1 MKIESLS
8 LKCAI
13 ALCVASLTTSAAREA
28 EASPWVLRP
37 GRIAVSSGVYYQ
49 YANSEFFAEPANGR
63 GITGD
68 VPFSLRGQF
77 HSGTMFVGIRAAFV
91 ERFEFELNV
100 PFRVVSY
107 TADPVLLLPRPM
119 GFMGVE
125 SDYYRQNIINL
136 SRATAGVADIN
147 VALRYQLV
155 QRSPFVLAAEL
166 KLKMPTGYAPPQGT
180 FGDRPT
186 SNADFLA
193 RAGELVRPENIR
205 DDVTLG
211 DAQLDVTTSLLAGVA
226 LSSGTFFR
234 LDAGFVARTEGAGQQ
249 VQGSFRVGQSIG
261 RLMVFFAGLNG
272 QYSVTQGRV
281 IGVSVAAQDPTLP
294 ANQYGRGDDPT
305 FNLLLRE
312 VRLDR
317 DMLDVT
323 GGAILRLSPSTEINL
338 SYTRTVLGRNVSA
351 TNTLAAGVSVNTDWA
366 SLVSSARNA
375 R

>member
-1 MKIESLS
+1 MKRGTMVTAAL
-8 LKCAI
+8 AATI
-13 ALCVASLTTSAAREA
+13 AAGSAGRTA

-37 GRIAVSSGVYYQ
+37 GRIAVSTGAYYQ
-49 YANSEFFAEPANGR
+49 YANSEFFAEMANGR
-63 GITGD
+63 SFNGE

-77 HSGTMFVGIRAAFV
+77 HSGTTFLSLRAAIV
-91 ERFEFELNV
+91 ERFEFDLTI
-100 PFRVVSY
+100 PLRVVSY

-119 GFMGVE
+119 SFMGVE

-147 VALRYQLV
+147 LALRYQLL
-155 QRSPFVLAAEL
+155 QRSPFVLAAEV
-166 KLKMPTGYAPPQGT
+166 KLKMPTGYAAPAGT

-186 SNADFLA
+186 SAADFLA

-211 DAQLDVTTSLLAGVA
+211 DAQLDVTTSILAGVG
-226 LSSGTFFR
+226 LPSGTFFR

-249 VQGSFRVGQSIG
+249 IQGSFRVGQSLG
-261 RLMVFFAGLNG
+261 RLFVFFAGLNG
-272 QYSVTQGRV
+272 QLSVTQGRV
-281 IGVSVAAQDPTLP
+281 IGISVAAQDPTLP
-294 ANQYGRGDDPT
+294 ANQYGRGGDPT

-323 GGAILRLSPSTEINL
+323 GGFIVRLSPSTELNVG
-338 SYTRTVLGRNVSA
+338 YTRTVLGRNVSA
-351 TNTLAAGVSVNTDWA
+351 TNTLSASVSVNADWA
-366 SLVSSARNA
+366 SLLASARG
-375 R
+375 RR